1 MAQEPRIE
9 IDEELAGT
17 VRLAPVVA
25 EGLEID
31 DAEGLWA
38 VFQPFCTELAARYR
52 DISIGEVPGIQAAR
66 QLYHAIGIDPTK
78 LRPSSE
84 ALLRR
89 VLKGEELYRINSLVD
104 TINYCSISYLLPVG
118 LYDLD
123 YVEGESIDLRKG
135 APGESFDGIRKE
147 SVNLEGRYGMFD
159 KTGPFGSPT
168 SDSDRTRIRQQ
179 TSRALAVIFAPY
191 EISEKVLSGHA
202 HFTADQVS
210 RFGGGHPDTRMGQI
224 VG

>member
-1 MAQEPRIE
+1 LALEPRIE
-9 IDEELAGT
+9 IDPELSGK

-25 EGLEID
+25 EGLKID
-31 DAEGLWA
+31 NAESLWV
-38 VFQPFCTELAARYR
+38 VFRPFCTELAAIYR
-52 DISIGEVPGIQAAR
+52 DVKIGEVPGIQAAR
-66 QLYHAIGIDPTK
+66 RLYRAIGLDPTR

-89 VLKGEELYRINSLVD
+89 VLKGNELYRINSLVD
-104 TINYCSISYLLPVG
+104 TINYCSLSYLLPVG

-123 YVEGESIDLRKG
+123 YVEAESIVLRKG
-135 APGESFDGIRKE
+135 ASGESFEGIRKDT
-147 SVNLEGRYGMFD
+147 VNLEGRYALFD

-168 SDSDRTRIRQQ
+168 SDSDRARIRRQ

-191 EISEKVLSGHA
+191 EMSEKVLAGHA

-210 RFGGGHPDTRMGQI
+210 RFGGGHPDTWMGRI
-224 VG
+224 AV

>member
-9 IDEELAGT
+9 IDEELAGA

-31 DAEGLWA
+31 NAEGLWA

-52 DISIGEVPGIQAAR
+52 GVSIGEVPGIQAAR
-66 QLYHAIGIDPTK
+66 QLYRAIGIDPTK

-123 YVEGESIDLRKG
+123 YVEGEAIALRKG
-135 APGESFDGIRKE
+135 TPGESFEGIRKDT
-147 SVNLEGRYGMFD
+147 VNLEGRYALFD
-159 KTGPFGSPT
+159 RTGPFGSPT
-168 SDSDRTRIRQQ
+168 SDSNRARIRQQ
-179 TSRALAVIFAPY
+179 TSRALAVIFDPN
-191 EISEKVLSGHA
+191 EMSEETLASHA
-202 HFTADQVS
+202 HFTADQIS

>member
-1 MAQEPRIE
+1 MAPDLKIE

-17 VRLAPVVA
+17 VRLVSVVA

-38 VFQPFCTELAARYR
+38 VFQPFCKELGARYR
-52 DISIGEVPGIQAAR
+52 DVPISEVPGIQAAR
-66 QLYHAIGIDPTK
+66 RLYRAIGIDPTR

-89 VLKGEELYRINSLVD
+89 TLKGKDLYRINSLVD
-104 TINYCSISYLLPVG
+104 TINYCSLSYLLPVG

-123 YVEGESIDLRKG
+123 HVQGETIVLRKG
-135 APGESFDGIRKE
+135 TPGESFEGIRKDD
-147 SVNLEGRYGMFD
+147 VHLQGRYAMFD
-159 KTGPFGSPT
+159 RAGPFGSPT
-168 SDSDRTRIRQQ
+168 SDSARTRIRMQ

-191 EISEKVLSGHA
+191 EMSEKVLAGHA
-202 HFTADQVS
+202 QFTADHVS
-210 RFGGGHPDTRMGQI
+210 RFGGGHPETRIAG
-224 VG
+224 